1 MKAFGLLGQLD
12 VPAHVAAVPRARRC
26 VRELL
31 DGIDH
36 PQVDDALLLVTELV
50 TNSVRYSD
58 SGRCPA
64 GRVRIA
70 VAEHDGTLH
79 VDVIDAGSWG
89 NQPTVCPE
97 ICLDSGGGRGLWLL
111 QEMATA
117 WGWYETAAG
126 RVVWFQLT
134 GK

>member
-1 MKAFGLLGQLD
+1 MKALGLLGQVDL
-12 VPAHVAAVPRARRC
+12 PAQIAAVPRARSC
-26 VRELL
+26 VRGLL
-31 DGIDH
+31 DGTDH
-36 PQVDDALLLVTELV
+36 PQTDAALLLVTELV

-64 GRVRIA
+64 GRITIV

-79 VDVIDAGSWG
+79 IDVIDGGSWTSR
-89 NQPTVCPE
+89 PTVCPE
-97 ICLDSGGGRGLWLL
+97 VRLDDDGGRGLWLL
-111 QEMATA
+111 QEVATD

-126 RVVWFQLT
+126 RAVWFRLA